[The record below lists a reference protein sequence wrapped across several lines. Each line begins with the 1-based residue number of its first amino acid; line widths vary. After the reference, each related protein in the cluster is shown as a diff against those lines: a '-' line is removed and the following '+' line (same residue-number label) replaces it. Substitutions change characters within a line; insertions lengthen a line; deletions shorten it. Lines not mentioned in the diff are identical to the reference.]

1 MQDRHNLSIGNLLS
15 ADHISA
21 ANILLRQRFPAQ
33 NGLKDTSYLA
43 IKQEWNSDPQD
54 FVQIIFIDPGHWAR
68 LSNKFCELGEVE
80 LFDSMLSAPSEDCPI
95 TKQACCITK
104 SQNTTESSLT
114 INVIGVQTQIGGA
127 DCGLFS
133 ISMAFDLC
141 CGIDPF
147 TQRVDQDQMRTH
159 LLQCFEKEEITSFP
173 KVQRK
178 GLVTMRRVV
187 NSITVE
193 LYCICRGP
201 DFPRMACCDSCHAW
215 FHKDCL
221 NIPKEVFEDEE
232 IPWKCPDCR
241 EC

>member
-1 MQDRHNLSIGNLLS
+1 M
-15 ADHISA
+15 
-21 ANILLRQRFPAQ
+21 ILKILFRLFSLILDTGHVYRTSFVNSVKLNSLTRCSVHHLRIAC
-33 NGLKDTSYLA
+33 
-43 IKQEWNSDPQD
+43 
-54 FVQIIFIDPGHWAR
+54 

-80 LFDSMLSAPSEDCPI
+80 LFDSMFTEDCPI

-114 INVIGVQTQIGGA
+114 INVIGVQTQVGGA

-141 CGIDPF
+141 CSIDPF
-147 TQRVDQDQMRTH
+147 TQRVDQDQIRTH

-173 KVQRK
+173 EVQRK
-178 GLVTMRRVV
+178 GLDTMRRVV

-201 DFPRMACCDSCHAW
+201 DFPRMACCDT
-215 FHKDCL
+215 
-221 NIPKEVFEDEE
+221 VFIRIVAALE
-232 IPWKCPDCR
+232 
-241 EC
+241 